1 MPNNSQLRPHFRKDI
16 NGLRAWAVMAVI
28 FYHFG
33 IPGFNGGFIGVDV
46 FFVISGYLMTAIILK
61 GLEQGQFSIIDFYLA
76 RARRIFPALLA
87 LCSVLLILGW
97 FLLSP
102 PDYKTL
108 GTHTI
113 SAISFISNFKFWDE
127 AGYFDIAS
135 HEKWLLH
142 TWSLSVE
149 WQFYLLLPLILSGI
163 WRLKAGRTAQIITV
177 FVGITVSLS
186 ISVLLSRS
194 DPVASFF
201 LLPARAWE
209 MLAGG
214 LVFLASN
221 RFPALSGA
229 RPWLEGLGLAMI
241 LASVLVFDGSS
252 TWPSGNALLPV
263 IGCMLVLLSRMN
275 TSLWTTNRL
284 AQWLGDRSY
293 SLYLWHWPVF
303 VALAYTERQYD
314 VLSISAG
321 IAFTLLF
328 GELSCRWIEVPARR
342 ALGSFNQRKSIA
354 ILLSTAIFVLA
365 PAIVIRLIGG
375 VDGRFSPVVEAAA
388 AEADNMNPRRKAC
401 HPKDGI
407 SSPSCVWG
415 GGTKWDVIALGDS
428 HTSAIVSGISAAL
441 ENTGVVQWS
450 YSGCSFVLGL
460 KLKPESTAKLGS
472 DYKCIEFIEWARNQL
487 ENLPPDIPV
496 VIINRYAAQ
505 AFGANEEH
513 PKEEIPSVYF
523 SKIYQHTTPEFLD
536 EFSKHITDTAC
547 ELAKKRTVYLMRP
560 IPEIG
565 FDVPKQL
572 SRKLAFGLQEDVS
585 IPIEDYR
592 KRNDWVWAAQD
603 AAQQRCNV
611 KILDPLPELCDEQR
625 CYGSKNLRPIYSDDD
640 HLSEFGNKLLF
651 KLFQKIKTSIY

>member
-16 NGLRAWAVMAVI
+16 NGLRAWAVLAVI

-87 LCSVLLILGW
+87 LCSVLLVLGW

-108 GTHTI
+108 GTHTL
-113 SAISFISNFKFWDE
+113 SAVSFISNFKFWDE

-149 WQFYLLLPLILSGI
+149 WQFYILLPLLLSGI
-163 WRLKAGRTAQIITV
+163 WRFKAGRKAQIITV
-177 FVGITVSLS
+177 ILGITISLS
-186 ISVLLSRS
+186 ISILLSRS
-194 DPVASFF
+194 DPVTSFF
-201 LLPARAWE
+201 LLPTRAWE

-221 RFPALSGA
+221 RFSLPSTP
-229 RPWLEGLGLAMI
+229 RPWIEGLGLAMI
-241 LASVLVFDGSS
+241 LASVVAFDGSS

-263 IGCMLVLLSRMN
+263 IGCMLVLFSQRN
-275 TSLWTTNRL
+275 TSHWTTNRL

-314 VLSISAG
+314 MLAISLG
-321 IAFTLLF
+321 IALTLLF

-354 ILLSTAIFVLA
+354 TLSLAAIFVLA
-365 PAIVIRLIGG
+365 PAFGIRVIGG
-375 VDGRFSPVVEAAA
+375 IDGRFKPAVEAAA
-388 AEADNMNPRRKAC
+388 AEADNMNPRRKDC

-415 GGTKWDVIALGDS
+415 GGTEWNVIALGDS

-441 ENTGVVQWS
+441 EKTGVVQWS

-460 KLKPESTAKLGS
+460 KLKPENTAKLGS
-472 DYKCIEFIEWARNQL
+472 NYKCIEFVEWARKQL
-487 ENLPPDIPV
+487 ETLPPDIPV

-505 AFGANEEH
+505 AFGANEDH
-513 PKEEIPSVYF
+513 PKNEIPGVYF
-523 SKIYQHTTPEFLD
+523 SKVHQRTTPEFID
-536 EFSKHITDTAC
+536 EFSRHITDTAC

-560 IPEIG
+560 IPEMG
-565 FDVPKQL
+565 FDVPKNL

-603 AAQQRCNV
+603 AAQRQCNV
-611 KILDPLPELCDEQR
+611 KILDPLPYLCDEQR
-625 CYGSKNLRPIYSDDD
+625 CYGSKNLRPLYSDDD
-640 HLSEFGNKLLF
+640 HLSEFGNKLLVELF
-651 KLFQKIKTSIY
+651 KEIKSSIN